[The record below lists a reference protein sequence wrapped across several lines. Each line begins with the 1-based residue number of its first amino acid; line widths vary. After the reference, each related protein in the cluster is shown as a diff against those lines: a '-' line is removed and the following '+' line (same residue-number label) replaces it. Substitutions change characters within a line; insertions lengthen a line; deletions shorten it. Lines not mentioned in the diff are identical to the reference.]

1 MANEP
6 EKPERTEKPAKA
18 DGPEPEKGEKAR
30 AEKAEKPERA
40 PRAAEGGGDKGKEG
54 GAEKG
59 KDTAPKA
66 RKLRRID
73 SRGFVHVKATFNNTH
88 VTITTHKGEVV
99 CRGSAG
105 TVGFKGTR
113 KSTPF
118 AAQRAAEQAASLAM
132 RHGLREVEVKV
143 KGAGSGRESAVRALS
158 NSGLKVLSIEDVTPL
173 PHNGCR
179 ARKRRRV

>member
-1 MANEP
+1 MANAPEKTDAAP
-6 EKPERTEKPAKA
+6 EKP
-18 DGPEPEKGEKAR
+18 
-30 AEKAEKPERA
+30 KAEKPERA
-40 PRAAEGGGDKGKEG
+40 PRTAEGGSDKGKGEG
-54 GAEKG
+54 AGGEK
-59 KDTAPKA
+59 KEAAPKA

-73 SRGFVHVKATFNNTH
+73 ARGFVHVKATFNNTH
-88 VTITTHKGEVV
+88 VTITTHRGEVV

-118 AAQRAAEQAASLAM
+118 AAQRAAEQAAALAM

>member
-1 MANEP
+1 MADENP
-6 EKPERTEKPAKA
+6 EKS
-18 DGPEPEKGEKAR
+18 KGETR
-30 AEKAEKPERA
+30 SEGKPEGKS
-40 PRAAEGGGDKGKEG
+40 EGKSEGKPEGKEG
-54 GAEKG
+54 Q
-59 KDTAPKA
+59 APARA
-66 RKLRRID
+66 RKMRRVD
-73 SRGFVHVKATFNNTH
+73 SRGVVHVKASFNNTLI
-88 VTITTHKGEVV
+88 TITTSRGEVLS
-99 CRGSAG
+99 RGSAG